1 MPSKIIEKVREYQNT
16 AFCNAL
22 IKNNL
27 YFILENFHSKG
38 GNVLFMVNIKNIK
51 NETKLIRN

>member
-1 MPSKIIEKVREYQNT
+1 MPSKIKEKQNT

-27 YFILENFHSKG
+27 YFILENSHSKG
-38 GNVLFMVNIKNIK
+38 GNTLFQVNIKNIK
-51 NETKLIRN
+51 TETKLIRN

>member
-1 MPSKIIEKVREYQNT
+1 MPSKIKEKMREYQNT

-27 YFILENFHSKG
+27 YFILENSHSKG
-38 GNVLFMVNIKNIK
+38 GNTLFMVNIKNIK